1 MDKYRVAVIDDD
13 NGNLKVANRILSLYG
28 YEVDCMNS
36 GEELLEYVKTN
47 TPDLILLD
55 VHMTGI
61 DGFETIQK
69 LKANHE
75 VRDIPVIFLTA
86 DNDSDT
92 ETKALTAGAADFVG
106 KPFVASVL
114 LLRVKNTIELNKL
127 QTDLKREAKKLSASY
142 IEEHKKNERL
152 SLQVVQTLA
161 GAVDAKDKYTKGHST
176 RVAEYS
182 REIARS
188 AGFSEQDQDKI
199 YMMGLLHDVGKIGVP
214 DTVINK
220 PTKLTPEEYDIIK
233 THPGVGYEILKNITE
248 MPQLAIA
255 ARWHHERYDGKG
267 YPDGLA
273 GTDIPEEVR
282 IISVADAY
290 DAMSSRR
297 SYHDVFAQEYIREE
311 LTNGMGTQFDPK
323 FAQIM
328 LDMIAEDTEYSMR
341 EDPDSYLVSDDGVL
355 KEQSCND
362 DQDFVFGFLSMLDA
376 GGLDTAVGMKYCMS
390 DTAFYAE
397 MLTEYTGSSD
407 DRIKHLEECVS
418 EGNLDRYRVYI
429 HSLKSASK
437 TVGAMEISD
446 KAEMLEKAAIAND
459 GKTIAEKTP
468 EIIADLR
475 GIVGSIL
482 MAMSIYGL

>member
-1 MDKYRVAVIDDD
+1 MDKYRIAVIDDD

-28 YEVDCMNS
+28 YIVDCMNS
-36 GEELLEYVKTN
+36 GEELLEYIKDN
-47 TPDLILLD
+47 KPDLILLD

-69 LKANHE
+69 LKASHDA
-75 VRDIPVIFLTA
+75 RDIPVIFLTA

-142 IEEHKKNERL
+142 IDEHKKYERL

-161 GAVDAKDKYTKGHST
+161 GAVDAKDKYTRGHST

-188 AGFSEQDQDKI
+188 AGLSEKDQDKI

-214 DTVINK
+214 DSVINK

-267 YPDGLA
+267 YPDGLS

-282 IISVADAY
+282 IITVADAY

-297 SYHDVFAQEYIREE
+297 SYHDVFAQEYIRDE

-328 LDMIAEDTEYSMR
+328 LDMIDEDTEYSMR
-341 EDPDSYLVSDDGVL
+341 EDPDSYLVGEDGVVI
-355 KEQSCND
+355 EQTHND
-362 DQDFVFGFLSMLDA
+362 DTDFVFGFLSMLEA
-376 GGLDTAVGMKYCMS
+376 GGLDTAVGMKYCMN
-390 DTAFYAE
+390 DTEFYAE
-397 MLTEYTGSSD
+397 MLTEFTGSSD

-418 EGNLDRYRVYI
+418 CGDIDQYRVYI

-437 TVGAMEISD
+437 TVGAMDIFE
-446 KAEMLEKAAIAND
+446 KAEKLEKAA
-459 GKTIAEKTP
+459 AEGRGDKVVADTP
-468 EIIADLR
+468 EIIGDLR